1 MAQEG
6 SGASFPAGGETLD
19 SSLLLA
25 CLLACLLPTMKGDT
39 RKYAAPPP
47 PTQCAQPCPWSF
59 EVCITVLRPARS
71 ERKVQLLCSRCRQHT
86 EYIEFSDTECTAG
99 TGTLDKTVPEV
110 P

>member
-47 PTQCAQPCPWSF
+47 PPHAVRAAVSL
-59 EVCITVLRPARS
+59 VI
-71 ERKVQLLCSRCRQHT
+71 
-86 EYIEFSDTECTAG
+86 
-99 TGTLDKTVPEV
+99 
-110 P
+110 